1 MHLSRAIFIK
11 FILKR
16 NENEAISAVVF
27 KGRAVKAGCA
37 TKLYNASLMF
47 IFSKGQEKEVGEQLH
62 YREYANLITSKK
74 ENTCPS
80 LFFGSYRPPFEH
92 HSLPSCP
99 AYLCMPGREK
109 KRILCPFLCQ
119 LLMIAAAAPQYPLGP
134 EKCSFEKSPGRA
146 SRLPASIFDAVA
158 HFAAL
163 FLRSHSTA
171 PAEDWPHSPANYQ
184 APAPAPAHCTPG
196 TAPNRE
202 AIKGEANGA
211 VLAFNEKSSS
221 VLKHASCSKAL
232 VLVNCQV
239 QTNHSARGRECE
251 GFQFSHSP
259 EEKKKKYHQK
269 MIFSPNG
276 NLFLQKYCTC
286 AYMHAE
292 IKLNWKY
299 LLQAIY
305 CSFVSI
311 CLVFIQCQR

>member
-1 MHLSRAIFIK
+1 MLYFSPPSFLYILIITDRSELFFSKLCGFNKNKVTWVYMIPHDTINHWKYSDENILDLCELSCWWLKMHLSRAIFIK

-119 LLMIAAAAPQYPLGP
+119 LLMIAAAAP
-134 EKCSFEKSPGRA
+134 
-146 SRLPASIFDAVA
+146 
-158 HFAAL
+158 
-163 FLRSHSTA
+163 
-171 PAEDWPHSPANYQ
+171 
-184 APAPAPAHCTPG
+184 
-196 TAPNRE
+196 
-202 AIKGEANGA
+202 
-211 VLAFNEKSSS
+211 
-221 VLKHASCSKAL
+221 
-232 VLVNCQV
+232 
-239 QTNHSARGRECE
+239 
-251 GFQFSHSP
+251 
-259 EEKKKKYHQK
+259 
-269 MIFSPNG
+269 
-276 NLFLQKYCTC
+276 
-286 AYMHAE
+286 
-292 IKLNWKY
+292 
-299 LLQAIY
+299 
-305 CSFVSI
+305 
-311 CLVFIQCQR
+311 